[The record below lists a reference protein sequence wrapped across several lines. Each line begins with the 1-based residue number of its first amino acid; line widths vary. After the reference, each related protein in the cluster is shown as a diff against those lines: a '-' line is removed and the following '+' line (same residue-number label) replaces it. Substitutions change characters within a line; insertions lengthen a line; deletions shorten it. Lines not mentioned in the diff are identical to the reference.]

1 MVKAIM
7 NNPLHDELPEAGAS
21 RRKIDRVRVAMKSC
35 FTSRP
40 VSRLIIP
47 IVLGSHFFVLCMDCS
62 FSTPEFIAHVKLYD
76 SLKRRTRHVH
86 PDVAGIVEDVN
97 FFVGHFILHER
108 ENQDR
113 RLSDNVLI
121 RGLEYCDCPIQL
133 NGYDCGL
140 FAIGMVLH
148 LVDGKN
154 LTEETFK
161 QENITDLRQKMATF
175 LGRMALVNWTRQVNL
190 SVAVFHNCVEVASWI
205 PSASR

>member
-1 MVKAIM
+1 
-7 NNPLHDELPEAGAS
+7 
-21 RRKIDRVRVAMKSC
+21 
-35 FTSRP
+35 
-40 VSRLIIP
+40 
-47 IVLGSHFFVLCMDCS
+47 
-62 FSTPEFIAHVKLYD
+62 
-76 SLKRRTRHVH
+76 
-86 PDVAGIVEDVN
+86 
-97 FFVGHFILHER
+97 
-108 ENQDR
+108 
-113 RLSDNVLI
+113 VLI
-121 RGLEYCDCPIQL
+121 RRLEYCDCPIQL

-190 SVAVFHNCVEVASWI
+190 SVAVFHNCVEVAYWI